1 MMAICR
7 GWLDGARLM
16 RCKVGPGFKAVVG
29 VGNDVHIAA
38 GDPNTN
44 GIPCD
49 QTAPTDKLQ
58 ILSDLYDSKNSLYD
72 EDHNYA
78 PGVLMCEFAATD
90 ADNIVDSFAKTEP
103 FHVDKRGKDGILTHT
118 DPKGDMPEDADTPA
132 PAVTPTDA
140 LTRTVNGTGHTG
152 PSEFCATSI

>member
-1 MMAICR
+1 
-7 GWLDGARLM
+7 M

-38 GDPNTN
+38 GQEAHDNTHD
-44 GIPCD
+44 IPCD

-103 FHVDKRGKDGILTHT
+103 FHVDKRGKDGILAHT
-118 DPKGDMPEDADTPA
+118 DPKHDMPED
-132 PAVTPTDA
+132 TPTDA
-140 LTRTVNGTGHTG
+140 
-152 PSEFCATSI
+152 

>member
-1 MMAICR
+1 MMAVCR
-7 GWLDGARLM
+7 AWLDGTRLM

-29 VGNDVHIAA
+29 VGNDVKYAA
-38 GDPNTN
+38 GEITPPDSPACDIKAPNN
-44 GIPCD
+44 
-49 QTAPTDKLQ
+49 KLQ
-58 ILSDLYDSKNSLYD
+58 ILSDVYDSSGLLFD
-72 EDHNYA
+72 EDHDYA

-140 LTRTVNGTGHTG
+140 
-152 PSEFCATSI
+152 

>member
-29 VGNDVHIAA
+29 VGNDVHLAD
-38 GDPNTN
+38 GDAPS

-58 ILSDLYDSKNSLYD
+58 ILSSVYDDLDPLF
-72 EDHNYA
+72 DHDQNYA

-118 DPKGDMPEDADTPA
+118 DPKHDMPED
-132 PAVTPTDA
+132 TPTDA
-140 LTRTVNGTGHTG
+140 
-152 PSEFCATSI
+152 